1 MAGRKISYHKKGIE
15 IWMPPSPFGS
25 KLFSLPIKYLFI
37 YLLLLALKLMDQ
49 VTRIADRLDYKST
62 NSKTQLLSN

>member
-15 IWMPPSPFGS
+15 IWMPPSPFGF
-25 KLFSLPIKYLFI
+25 KLFLAIKYLFI
-37 YLLLLALKLMDQ
+37 HLLLLALKLMDQ
-49 VTRIADRLDYKST
+49 VTRIADRLDHKST